1 MALVGHPSD
10 LRSFAQ
16 HCALT
21 HRACL
26 SHETSLFFLLM
37 LFSKCVTSSTQ
48 VPWGLE
54 GFSLWQSGWVPGCTH
69 GLWLNDLCSYPGL
82 ALN

>member
-10 LRSFAQ
+10 LRSFAR

-21 HRACL
+21 HHACL

-54 GFSLWQSGWVPGCTH
+54 GFFSVAERLGPRLHSRA
-69 GLWLNDLCSYPGL
+69 L
-82 ALN
+82 AE